1 MAQPLRRDREFRR
14 YFVARMVSG
23 AGSMVTY
30 VALPVLVY
38 QVTGSNLWTGFV
50 AVSEALPYLCF
61 GLVAGAVADLFDR
74 RRLMVGADLGSAAA
88 LGSIPVAY
96 ALGVLTAPHVLAA
109 AFAAQT
115 LYVFF
120 DSANFGALPALA
132 GRERLAAA
140 NSAVYGGGTA
150 IEVTVPAV
158 AGALLVLIAPAPL
171 VALDAVSFVA
181 SALLVRGVLRPFHG
195 GETATRGDLV
205 GDIREGL
212 RFLLGNRLVRTTT
225 LIAGLSNAAAAAFL
239 GQLIPWMDQVLGVR
253 PGGDPRFGLMWMVM
267 GLGGL
272 AGSVVFPPISRR
284 FGEGLVAA
292 VALPASV
299 LCVIGC
305 AVLSQWLAA
314 ALMVGLWYLAFMVVA
329 LTAITLRQKITPDR
343 LLAFGLAWPA
353 GALLG
358 GVLSEA
364 YGPRAAAWA
373 AVAVLA
379 FTTLV
384 AWSSARLAAPHPAAP
399 HPASPHLAEGLA
411 DAAQIAPA
419 PLVGRAEADED
430 QPADAHGQPPWQLVP
445 VAGQLVEGHDR
456 EHERADDDRRLP
468 ATGRAEHQH
477 EDPAGTQ
484 E

>member
-61 GLVAGAVADLFDR
+61 GLVAGAVADRFDR

-96 ALGVLTAPHVLAA
+96 ALGVLT
-109 AFAAQT
+109 
-115 LYVFF
+115 
-120 DSANFGALPALA
+120 
-132 GRERLAAA
+132 
-140 NSAVYGGGTA
+140 
-150 IEVTVPAV
+150 
-158 AGALLVLIAPAPL
+158 
-171 VALDAVSFVA
+171 
-181 SALLVRGVLRPFHG
+181 ALLVRGVLRPFHG

-314 ALMVGLWYLAFMVVA
+314 SLMGGPWGLGFMVVA

-343 LLAFGLAWPA
+343 LQGRVNTTARMLAFGLAWPA

-358 GVLSEA
+358 GVLS
-364 YGPRAAAWA
+364 
-373 AVAVLA
+373 
-379 FTTLV
+379 
-384 AWSSARLAAPHPAAP
+384 
-399 HPASPHLAEGLA
+399 
-411 DAAQIAPA
+411 
-419 PLVGRAEADED
+419 
-430 QPADAHGQPPWQLVP
+430 
-445 VAGQLVEGHDR
+445 
-456 EHERADDDRRLP
+456 
-468 ATGRAEHQH
+468 
-477 EDPAGTQ
+477 
-484 E
+484 